1 MKIIQAF
8 LNGFE
13 VHINIRKEGQRM
25 PDVRNLIPADV
36 EICRTVFEDNRGRM
50 VYNVHKHKSNCRG
63 TRDTLWTSNKQE
75 GLLC

>member
-25 PDVRNLIPADV
+25 PDVRNLIPEDV
-36 EICRTVFEDNRGRM
+36 EICRTVFEDNLPVM
-50 VYNVHKHKSNCRG
+50 DYNDHKHNRNRQG
-63 TRDTLWTSNKQE
+63 ALWEK
-75 GLLC
+75 

>member
-1 MKIIQAF
+1 MKAELAF

-13 VHINIRKEGQRM
+13 LHINIREKRERL
-25 PDVRNLIPADV
+25 PDVENVMPADV

-50 VYNVHKHKSNCRG
+50 VYNVHKHKSNCR
-63 TRDTLWTSNKQE
+63 RAEVLWTSNKQE

>member
-36 EICRTVFEDNRGRM
+36 EICRTFFEDNLPVM
-50 VYNVHKHKSNCRG
+50 DYNDHKHNRNRQG
-63 TRDTLWTSNKQE
+63 ALWEK
-75 GLLC
+75 